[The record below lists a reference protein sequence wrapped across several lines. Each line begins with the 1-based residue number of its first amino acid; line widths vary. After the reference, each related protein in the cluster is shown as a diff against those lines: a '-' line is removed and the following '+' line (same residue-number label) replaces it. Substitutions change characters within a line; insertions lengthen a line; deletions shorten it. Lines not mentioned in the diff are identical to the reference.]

1 MAAYNSAIDNVYN
14 HYLTTYAPK
23 SSVSKY
29 DTHKKSEL
37 RGIYNSMLK
46 LNKDAPLY
54 ILDNSEE
61 SREFV
66 IDLKENARSLR
77 NTIASLGGIESKDM
91 FSKRAAYSTDEEMVS
106 AAFVGEIEED
116 EDIPS
121 FEIEVKELASGQENL
136 GKALR
141 SDIPVSLTPD
151 AYSFD
156 ILINDLNYEFQFAIR
171 EDDTNRSVQD
181 RLARLITRA
190 GLGITADV
198 LENGEGQSALR
209 LVSDD
214 IGLRDGKTS
223 IFEISDDR
231 TSKASGAVDYFGLDY
246 ISKNATSA
254 LFSLNGEDRTA
265 SSNHFTI
272 DKKYELT
279 LNNVHRYEGQK
290 AEIGVKTDLES
301 VVENVGNLIDEYN
314 SFIDVANT
322 YKTSHP
328 ASSKLLSEMERLT
341 SYYEKDLESF
351 GFSINEKSD
360 IVMDTAKFKSALS
373 NDESYSKLDTI
384 KDFASSVLRK
394 ANQISLNPMEYV
406 DKTVVAYKN
415 PGHNFTAPYVSS
427 NYTGMMFNSYC

>member
-77 NTIASLGGIESKDM
+77 NTIASLGGIENKDM

-106 AAFVGEIEED
+106 ASFVGEIEED

-121 FEIEVKELASGQENL
+121 FDIEVKELASGQENL

-322 YKTSHP
+322 YKTAHP

-406 DKTVVAYKN
+406 DKTVVSYKN

-427 NYTGMMFNSYC
+427 NYSGMMFNSYC

>member
-77 NTIASLGGIESKDM
+77 NTIASLGGVENKDM

-106 AAFVGEIEED
+106 ASFVGEIEED

-121 FEIEVKELASGQENL
+121 FDIEVKELASGQENL

-427 NYTGMMFNSYC
+427 NYSGMMFNSYC